1 MASSQLALVNAH
13 LRGVAQRMA
22 QAGADIEKSR
32 SWMIEYAQVHPST
45 QEIVADVRRIDLA
58 GVACEWLLAKGADP
72 DRRLLYIHGGGW
84 TAGNLDSHRPLS
96 ARISQAAGAAVLAV
110 HYRLAPEHPFPAGL
124 DDCVHAY
131 RWLRANGPNG
141 PAPARSIFLAG
152 DSAGGNLTFATLLA
166 CKERGIPLPT
176 GAIPLSAATDFSASG
191 DSFRTRAAADPI
203 LASAAAGIPA
213 IGGAYT
219 QGRADPLSPLCSP
232 LNGDLRGLPPL
243 LVQVGDAEVL
253 LDDSTRIAAKAKSAG
268 VDVTLSVYPE
278 MPHVWQLFAPFLP
291 EATAAIEEIGA
302 FVRKH
307 G

>member
-1 MASSQLALVNAH
+1 MSSPQLARVNAH

-22 QAGADIEKSR
+22 QAGGDLAKSR
-32 SWMIEYAQVHPST
+32 SWMIEYAQVDPST

-72 DRRLLYIHGGGW
+72 DRRVLYIHGGGW
-84 TAGNLDSHRPLS
+84 TSGNLDSHRPLS

-110 HYRLAPEHPFPAGL
+110 HYRLAPEHAFPAGL

-131 RWLRANGPNG
+131 RWLRSNGPDG
-141 PAPARSIFLAG
+141 AAPARSVFVAG

-166 CKERGIPLPT
+166 CKERGLPLPN
-176 GAIPLSAATDFSASG
+176 GAIPLSPATDFSASG
-191 DSFRTRAAADPI
+191 ESFRTRAAADPI
-203 LASAAAGIPA
+203 LATAGAAIPA
-213 IGGAYT
+213 LGAAYT

-243 LVQVGDAEVL
+243 LIQVGDAEVL
-253 LDDSTRIAAKAKSAG
+253 LDDSTRIAAKAKAAG

-291 EATAAIEEIGA
+291 EASAAIEEIGG

>member
-1 MASSQLALVNAH
+1 MASPQLAQVNTH

-22 QAGADIEKSR
+22 QAGGDLEKSR

-45 QEIVADVRRIDLA
+45 QEVVAEVRRIDLA

-84 TAGNLDSHRPLS
+84 TSGNLDSHRPLS

-131 RWLRANGPNG
+131 RWLRNNGPNG
-141 PAPARSIFLAG
+141 ATPARAVFIAG

-166 CKERGIPLPT
+166 CKERSIPLPT

-191 DSFRTRAAADPI
+191 DSFRTRAATDPI
-203 LASAAAGIPA
+203 LAAAAAGIPA
-213 IGGAYT
+213 IGAAYA

-243 LVQVGDAEVL
+243 LIQVGDAEVL
-253 LDDSTRIAAKAKSAG
+253 LDDSTRIAAKAKAAG
-268 VDVTLSVYPE
+268 VDVTLRVYPE

>member
-1 MASSQLALVNAH
+1 VASPQLAQVNAH

-22 QAGADIEKSR
+22 QAGNDLDKSR

-45 QEIVADVRRIDLA
+45 QEIVAEVRRIDLA
-58 GVACEWLLAKGADP
+58 GLACEWLLAEGADP
-72 DRRLLYIHGGGW
+72 DKRLLYIHGGGW

-96 ARISQAAGAAVLAV
+96 ARISQATGAAVLAV

-131 RWLRANGPNG
+131 RWLRGNGPNG
-141 PAPARSIFLAG
+141 AAPARSVFIAG

-166 CKERGIPLPT
+166 CKERGLPQPT

-191 DSFRTRAAADPI
+191 ESFRTRAAVDPI
-203 LASAAAGIPA
+203 LAAAAAGIPA
-213 IGGAYT
+213 IGAVYT

-232 LNGDLRGLPPL
+232 LNGDLRGLSPL

-253 LDDSTRIAAKAKSAG
+253 LDDSTRIAAKAKAAG

-291 EATAAIEEIGA
+291 EANAAIEEIGA
-302 FVRKH
+302 FVRKR

>member
-1 MASSQLALVNAH
+1 MASPQLAQVNAH

-22 QAGADIEKSR
+22 LAGADIEKSR

-45 QEIVADVRRIDLA
+45 QEIVAEVRRIDLA

-84 TAGNLDSHRPLS
+84 TAGNLESHRPLS

-131 RWLRANGPNG
+131 RWLRSNGPNG
-141 PAPARSIFLAG
+141 VAPARSIFLAG
-152 DSAGGNLTFATLLA
+152 DSAGGNLTLATLLA
-166 CKERGIPLPT
+166 CKERSIPLPT

-191 DSFRTRAAADPI
+191 ESFRTRAAADPI

-213 IGGAYT
+213 IGVAYT
-219 QGRADPLSPLCSP
+219 QGRADLLSPLCSP

-253 LDDSTRIAAKAKSAG
+253 LDDSTRIAAKAKTAG

-291 EATAAIEEIGA
+291 EATAAIDEIGA

>member
-1 MASSQLALVNAH
+1 MASPQLARVNEH

-22 QAGADIEKSR
+22 QAGSDLEKSR

-58 GVACEWLLAKGADP
+58 GLACEWLLARGADP
-72 DRRLLYIHGGGW
+72 DKRLLYIHGGGW

-96 ARISQAAGAAVLAV
+96 ARISQAAGAAVLAL

-131 RWLRANGPNG
+131 RWLRNNGPDG
-141 PAPARSIFLAG
+141 RAPARSVFIAG
-152 DSAGGNLTFATLLA
+152 DSAGGNLTLATLLA
-166 CKERGIPLPT
+166 CKERGLPQPT

-191 DSFRTRAAADPI
+191 ESFRTRAAVDPI
-203 LASAAAGIPA
+203 LADAGAGIPA
-213 IGGAYT
+213 IGTAYT
-219 QGRADPLSPLCSP
+219 QGRADPLSALCSP

-243 LVQVGDAEVL
+243 LIQVGDAEVL
-253 LDDSTRIAAKAKSAG
+253 LDDSTRIAAKARAAG

-291 EATAAIEEIGA
+291 EASAAIEEIGA
-302 FVRKH
+302 FVRKR

>member
-1 MASSQLALVNAH
+1 MASPQLARVNEH
-13 LRGVAQRMA
+13 LRGVARRMA
-22 QAGADIEKSR
+22 AAGGDLAKSR
-32 SWMIEYAQVHPST
+32 EWMIEYAQVDPST
-45 QEIVADVRRIDLA
+45 QEVVAEVRRIDLA

-84 TAGNLDSHRPLS
+84 TSGNLDSHRPLS
-96 ARISQAAGAAVLAV
+96 ARISRAAGAAVLAV

-141 PAPARSIFLAG
+141 PAPARAVFVAG
-152 DSAGGNLTFATLLA
+152 DSAGGNLTFAMLLA
-166 CKERGIPLPT
+166 CKERGLPLPN

-191 DSFRTRAAADPI
+191 ESFRTRAAADPI
-203 LASAAAGIPA
+203 LAAAAAGIPA
-213 IGGAYT
+213 IGAAYT

-243 LVQVGDAEVL
+243 LIQVGDAEVL
-253 LDDSTRIAAKAKSAG
+253 LDDSTRIAAKAKAAG
-268 VDVTLSVYPE
+268 VDVTLRIYPE

-291 EATAAIEEIGA
+291 EATAAIDEIGA